1 MFNFDDI
8 PSNRQRQIKQASI
21 ALIVVLLIVVSWG
34 TQETESKQK
43 TTKENIKQT
52 KQVKLTDSELFE
64 SDIRDEL
71 NEKIQEKNKR
81 IEDLD
86 KKYQD
91 LERLFQNNILGFVNA
106 DETKQSNAPKFG
118 VPMPPSTGVITS
130 NRFDGKFGNE
140 GDMQIQAHWVG
151 GIVSDEY
158 EYDDNEGNSI
168 DDKKNAQKKRIIR
181 LPPSFMEGFLLTGMD
196 AMTIEGS
203 GDTPE
208 PMMIRVQA
216 PAVLPNDVKANLNGC
231 FVIAEGYGN
240 LATHR
245 VDAKLR
251 SLSCI
256 DFKGKSIIFEKI
268 KGFVQDADGKRGI
281 KGQVVHRAGALIARG
296 MIAGIFE
303 GIGNAVTSSAQTTNI
318 SALGQTNNTPS
329 SNLGKAA
336 IGGGIS
342 SGAKDVR
349 ALFLQLAK
357 QSSPIIE
364 IGAAKK
370 ISVVITDLVDLK
382 IQEL

>member
-1 MFNFDDI
+1 
-8 PSNRQRQIKQASI
+8 
-21 ALIVVLLIVVSWG
+21 
-34 TQETESKQK
+34 
-43 TTKENIKQT
+43 
-52 KQVKLTDSELFE
+52 
-64 SDIRDEL
+64 
-71 NEKIQEKNKR
+71 
-81 IEDLD
+81 
-86 KKYQD
+86 
-91 LERLFQNNILGFVNA
+91 
-106 DETKQSNAPKFG
+106 
-118 VPMPPSTGVITS
+118 
-130 NRFDGKFGNE
+130 
-140 GDMQIQAHWVG
+140 
-151 GIVSDEY
+151 
-158 EYDDNEGNSI
+158 
-168 DDKKNAQKKRIIR
+168 
-181 LPPSFMEGFLLTGMD
+181 MEGFLLTGMD

-216 PAVLPNDVKANLNGC
+216 PAVLPNDVKTNLNGC

-268 KGFVQDADGKRGI
+268 KGFVQDGDGKRGI

-296 MIAGIFE
+296 IIAGIFE
-303 GIGNAVTSSAQTTNI
+303 GIGHAVTGSAQTTNI